1 MCTLSIIS
9 SNIKETRKKR
19 GFTQEEV
26 SKAVGISRSTV
37 AKWEN
42 GSAEPNALEL
52 KKLCEFLNISSEYI
66 YGKTS
71 SYSDIKIPKE
81 YNIDINRLNS
91 MGKHMFISYFEYLL
105 TQEIYT
111 K

>member
-26 SKAVGISRSTV
+26 SKLIGISRSTI

-42 GSAEPNALEL
+42 GSREPNALEL
-52 KKLCEFLNISSEYI
+52 KKLCELFNVSSDYI
-66 YGKTS
+66 YGR
-71 SYSDIKIPKE
+71 SDSFNNINIPKE
-81 YNIDINRLNS
+81 YNLDINRLNS
-91 MGKHMFISYFEYLL
+91 MGKHVFISHFKYLL